1 MPEGK
6 SPPESGGMG
15 EFFAPMVAAIPEWF
29 VYVVLTVM
37 IGGYIAWGYWPH
49 ENKRDPHHSW
59 GNITGFV
66 CVQPSTSTSQLS
78 PYLFCSA
85 FWSSA

>member
-6 SPPESGGMG
+6 SAPESGGMG

-37 IGGYIAWGYWPH
+37 IGGYIAWGY
-49 ENKRDPHHSW
+49 
-59 GNITGFV
+59 
-66 CVQPSTSTSQLS
+66 
-78 PYLFCSA
+78 
-85 FWSSA
+85 